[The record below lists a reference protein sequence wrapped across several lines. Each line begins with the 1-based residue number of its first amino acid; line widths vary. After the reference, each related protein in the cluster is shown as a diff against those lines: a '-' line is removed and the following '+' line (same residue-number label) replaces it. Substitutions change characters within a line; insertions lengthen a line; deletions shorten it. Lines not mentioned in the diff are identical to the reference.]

1 MKKFIVQYARI
12 EHFIYLLD
20 IEAETE
26 EQARELA
33 RLEFTGDED
42 YKIVHA
48 EEFVLNVMEVE
59 GAQA

>member
-12 EHFIYLLD
+12 EHFVYLLD

-26 EQARELA
+26 EQAQIIA
-33 RLEFTGDED
+33 RLQFTGDED
-42 YKIVHA
+42 CKIVHA

>member
-12 EHFIYLLD
+12 EHFVYLLD
-20 IEAETE
+20 INAETE